1 MPIIAYYPD
10 HAEARNAFNLL
21 ESRGVPTYLKNVG
34 NRVWRHRT
42 ALVVLFPEQVEDAV
56 ALLQDPDHEVRNPV
70 DMELFRQVEASGESW
85 DVMLKWLVFVLLGL
99 VGLIVL
105 LFLVG

>member
-1 MPIIAYYPD
+1 
-10 HAEARNAFNLL
+10 
-21 ESRGVPTYLKNVG
+21 
-34 NRVWRHRT
+34 
-42 ALVVLFPEQVEDAV
+42 
-56 ALLQDPDHEVRNPV
+56 VRNPV